1 MSCKRIN
8 TIDRTADTRT
18 KDPSTLKGECFALTT
33 RLVQEVHGTLRAI
46 PKSLATLA
54 SGQGQHDDAIRLA
67 KLANV
72 HYLSVANSDP
82 LDAEARMRVG
92 SSWDTLYAVYRTAEK
107 YSEAN
112 EAVSR
117 GLEIFNELV
126 VQHPTAAKYPVLAM
140 EACMKWMDVQIRQ
153 GQLLEAANS
162 MRRRAELVE
171 NWRNTTDAGTQD
183 FEAAKRWSM
192 NTERILTLAALGVDA
207 IDEKQDIDPDTAY
220 ASKVLAAYALAR
232 RGEVRTALTT
242 CESLKHYVASDPEL
256 AGSGKVVLARTYAI
270 LFRQRKMQQSK
281 DPNTFKDP
289 ESDLALAGCAE
300 VFRAIAEKN
309 PAYLSYL
316 STEVDLLGIEQEP
329 GFQQLKK

>member
-1 MSCKRIN
+1 M
-8 TIDRTADTRT
+8 
-18 KDPSTLKGECFALTT
+18 
-33 RLVQEVHGTLRAI
+33 
-46 PKSLATLA
+46 
-54 SGQGQHDDAIRLA
+54 
-67 KLANV
+67 
-72 HYLSVANSDP
+72 LS
-82 LDAEARMRVG
+82 
-92 SSWDTLYAVYRTAEK
+92 
-107 YSEAN
+107 
-112 EAVSR
+112 
-117 GLEIFNELV
+117 
-126 VQHPTAAKYPVLAM
+126 
-140 EACMKWMDVQIRQ
+140 MKNKTSI
-153 GQLLEAANS
+153 
-162 MRRRAELVE
+162 
-171 NWRNTTDAGTQD
+171 
-183 FEAAKRWSM
+183 
-192 NTERILTLAALGVDA
+192 
-207 IDEKQDIDPDTAY
+207 PDTAY

-329 GFQQLKK
+329 GFQQSEK